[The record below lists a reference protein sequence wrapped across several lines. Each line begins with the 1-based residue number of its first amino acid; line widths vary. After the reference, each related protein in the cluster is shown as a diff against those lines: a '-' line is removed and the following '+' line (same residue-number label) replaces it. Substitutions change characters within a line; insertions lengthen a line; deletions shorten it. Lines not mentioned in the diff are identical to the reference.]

1 MINCK
6 KCKTLLPESTSFC
19 PNCGYQLDEKKRR
32 RRPPKT
38 NNPKIIKNSSI
49 DFDNYYDDII
59 PEDVEELNKRKPD
72 NTLTVKFVLLG
83 FGVVL
88 VLAACIVLLIL
99 FGGGTI

>member
-38 NNPKIIKNSSI
+38 NNPKAAGHRRLVFANAEYLP
-49 DFDNYYDDII
+49 FDGG
-59 PEDVEELNKRKPD
+59 V
-72 NTLTVKFVLLG
+72 
-83 FGVVL
+83 FGADL
-88 VLAACIVLLIL
+88 
-99 FGGGTI
+99 